1 VNPRRRTQ
9 RAPAVWGFASSPC
22 RSGGVPETIP
32 ADFDQRETIERD
44 IAGQA
49 AGARAARIYWQTYNV
64 YHSMMKT
71 VVDLDEDLLDRAR
84 RELGTTT
91 KKDTIHEA
99 LRLVAERGARLQAV
113 QELLSVDR
121 DWTDI
126 VDEDK
131 TPTTDRGAA

>member
-1 VNPRRRTQ
+1 M
-9 RAPAVWGFASSPC
+9 C
-22 RSGGVPETIP
+22 TI
-32 ADFDQRETIERD
+32 
-44 IAGQA
+44 
-49 AGARAARIYWQTYNV
+49 V
-64 YHSMMKT
+64 CVKT

-126 VDEDK
+126 VDGDK
-131 TPTTDRGAA
+131 TPAADRGAA

>member
-1 VNPRRRTQ
+1 MCTMV
-9 RAPAVWGFASSPC
+9 
-22 RSGGVPETIP
+22 
-32 ADFDQRETIERD
+32 
-44 IAGQA
+44 
-49 AGARAARIYWQTYNV
+49 
-64 YHSMMKT
+64 HMKT

-126 VDEDK
+126 LDEDK
-131 TPTTDRGAA
+131 TPVTDRGAA

>member
-1 VNPRRRTQ
+1 MCNIVC
-9 RAPAVWGFASSPC
+9 V
-22 RSGGVPETIP
+22 
-32 ADFDQRETIERD
+32 
-44 IAGQA
+44 
-49 AGARAARIYWQTYNV
+49 
-64 YHSMMKT
+64 KT

-131 TPTTDRGAA
+131 TPTADRGAA

>member
-1 VNPRRRTQ
+1 MCSIVC
-9 RAPAVWGFASSPC
+9 V
-22 RSGGVPETIP
+22 
-32 ADFDQRETIERD
+32 
-44 IAGQA
+44 
-49 AGARAARIYWQTYNV
+49 
-64 YHSMMKT
+64 KT

-131 TPTTDRGAA
+131 TPTADRGAA

>member
-1 VNPRRRTQ
+1 MCSIVC
-9 RAPAVWGFASSPC
+9 V
-22 RSGGVPETIP
+22 
-32 ADFDQRETIERD
+32 
-44 IAGQA
+44 
-49 AGARAARIYWQTYNV
+49 
-64 YHSMMKT
+64 KT

-131 TPTTDRGAA
+131 IPTADRGAA